1 MSFFSFKYTVI
12 GSIVCVHP
20 LHCAFWIQL
29 NPTAT
34 NSNWIWKSFVLTR
47 LCYWIITLCA
57 QHSCAGADD
66 RTWTDGAVIAC
77 IVLAVHSS
85 RHLMRKHRSHL
96 RTKIE
101 SGEGTVPVRS
111 RGPVQT
117 WDGILQGEQLIT
129 MSCTDKITRWGLAC
143 DSGNLCF
150 LFAQISISSYIL
162 CYWWWSNHHRISYP
176 GGLWSMLEE

>member
-1 MSFFSFKYTVI
+1 M
-12 GSIVCVHP
+12 
-20 LHCAFWIQL
+20 
-29 NPTAT
+29 
-34 NSNWIWKSFVLTR
+34 
-47 LCYWIITLCA
+47 
-57 QHSCAGADD
+57 
-66 RTWTDGAVIAC
+66 WTDGAVIAC

-129 MSCTDKITRWGLAC
+129 MSCTDKITRSVLAC
-143 DSGNLCF
+143 GSTTMLESCF
-150 LFAQISISSYIL
+150 LYIKHWL
-162 CYWWWSNHHRISYP
+162 CQSAVTNDYRSCGMQHFIVRWT
-176 GGLWSMLEE
+176 

>member
-1 MSFFSFKYTVI
+1 M
-12 GSIVCVHP
+12 
-20 LHCAFWIQL
+20 
-29 NPTAT
+29 AT
-34 NSNWIWKSFVLTR
+34 NSFLLARWIWKSFVLTR
-47 LCYWIITLCA
+47 LCYWIITLCT

-129 MSCTDKITRWGLAC
+129 MSCTDKITRWVLAC
-143 DSGNLCF
+143 DSGNLLCF